1 MLERFPRVTLAHT
14 PTPLEPLANLMR
26 ELDGAN
32 LFVKRDD
39 CTGLAMGGN
48 KARQLEFYFGEAL
61 ALGCDTVIST
71 GATQSNFVRMM
82 AAAACKL
89 RMRCHIQL
97 ESRVP
102 GMLEEYYTSGNVL
115 LDRLFGAHLHFYPE
129 GENEGGADRRLRE
142 IAETVK
148 KEGASPHVI
157 SITADHPPIGAL
169 GYVAAAAELLRQAE
183 DMSVQIDA
191 VVLASGGAFTHVG
204 LLAGLRALGSRAQ
217 IAGICVRRDAAA
229 QRARVEDMADRLCQ
243 MLDRP
248 GLVKPAD
255 IWIEDAYLGPGYGRA
270 DAGTL
275 EAIHLAAEREGLL
288 LDPVY
293 TGKSFAGLI
302 GLLHQHAFKADGNV
316 VFLHTGGAPALFGY
330 NRVLFGAEPA
340 RG

>member
-1 MLERFPRVTLAHT
+1 MLERFSRAALAHT
-14 PTPLEPLANLMR
+14 PTPLEPLPNLTR
-26 ELDGAN
+26 ELGGPS

-61 ALGCDTVIST
+61 AQGCDTVIST

-89 RMRCHIQL
+89 GMRCHIQL

-102 GMLEEYYTSGNVL
+102 GMPEEYYTSGNVL

-129 GENEGGADRRLRE
+129 GEDESGADRQLRE

-157 SITADHPPIGAL
+157 SIRADHPPIGAL
-169 GYVAAAAELLRQAE
+169 GYVATAEELLRQAE
-183 DMSVQIDA
+183 DMNVQIDA

-204 LLAGLRALGSRAQ
+204 LLTGLRALGSRARV
-217 IAGICVRRDAAA
+217 AGICVRRDAAA
-229 QRARVEDMADRLCQ
+229 QRARVVDMADRLCK

-255 IWIEDAYLGPGYGRA
+255 IWTEDAYLGPGYGRVN
-270 DAGTL
+270 AGTL

-302 GLLHQHAFKADGNV
+302 GLVRQHAFKPDENV

-330 NRVLFGAEPA
+330 NQVLFGAEPA

>member
-1 MLERFPRVTLAHT
+1 MLERFPRAALAHA
-14 PTPLEPLANLMR
+14 PTPLEPLPNIAR
-26 ELDGAN
+26 ELGGPR

-61 ALGCDTVIST
+61 AQGCDTVVST

-89 RMRCHIQL
+89 GMRCHIQL

-102 GMLEEYYTSGNVL
+102 GMPEEYYVSGNVL
-115 LDRLFGAHLHFYPE
+115 LDRLFGAHLHFYAE
-129 GENEGGADRRLRE
+129 GDDDSGADQHLRE
-142 IAETVK
+142 IAERARQ
-148 KEGASPHVI
+148 EGASPHVI
-157 SITADHPPIGAL
+157 SITADHPPVGAL

-183 DMSVQIDA
+183 DMGVQIDV

-204 LLAGLRALGSRAQ
+204 MLAGLRALGSRARVV
-217 IAGICVRRDAAA
+217 GICVRRGADA
-229 QRARVEDMADRLCQ
+229 QRNRVQEMADRLAG
-243 MLDRP
+243 LLGRS
-248 GLVKPAD
+248 GLVKPDD
-255 IWIEDAYLGPGYGRA
+255 IWVEDAYLGPGYGQA

-275 EAIHLAAEREGLL
+275 KAIHLAAEREGLL

-302 GLLHQHAFKADGNV
+302 GLLRQGLFKADKNV
-316 VFLHTGGAPALFGY
+316 VFLHTGGAPALFAY
-330 NRVLFGAEPA
+330 NQVLFGGEPVQ
-340 RG
+340 G

>member
-1 MLERFPRVTLAHT
+1 MLERFPRTTLAHT
-14 PTPLEPLANLMR
+14 PTPLEPLPNLAR
-26 ELDGAN
+26 ELGGAS

-61 ALGCDTVIST
+61 SLGCDTIIST

-89 RMRCHIQL
+89 GMHCHIQL

-102 GMLEEYYTSGNVL
+102 GMTEEYYTSGNVL

-129 GENEGGADRRLRE
+129 GEDEGGADKRLRD

-148 KEGASPHVI
+148 SEGASPHVI
-157 SITADHPPIGAL
+157 SITADHPPVGAL
-169 GYVAAAAELLRQAE
+169 GYVAAAAELLRQAS
-183 DMSVQIDA
+183 DMSVQVDT

-204 LLAGLRALGSRAQ
+204 MLAGLRALGSRARV
-217 IAGICVRRDAAA
+217 AGICVRRDAEA
-229 QRARVEDMADRLCQ
+229 QKARVQDMAGRLCE
-243 MLDRP
+243 MLSRP
-248 GLVKPAD
+248 DLIKPAD
-255 IWIEDAYLGPGYGRA
+255 IWIEDAYLGPGYGRV
-270 DAGTL
+270 DASTL

-302 GLLHQHAFKADGNV
+302 DLFRQHAFKAGENV
-316 VFLHTGGAPALFGY
+316 VFLHTGGAPALFAY